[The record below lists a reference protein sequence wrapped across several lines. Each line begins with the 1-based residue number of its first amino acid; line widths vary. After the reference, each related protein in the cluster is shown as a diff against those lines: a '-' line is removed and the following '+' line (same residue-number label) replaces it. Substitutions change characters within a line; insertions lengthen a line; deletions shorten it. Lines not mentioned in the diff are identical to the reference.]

1 MIAFKGSFINKNYLN
16 YVAQKFVL
24 DANVEAKKTKRK
36 KRDKREKGKKRRKVH
51 VKQVKNKEDSS
62 QSGEDTEIYVSYDN
76 VKPKDNDAKH
86 KEEDNLLPQLKRQ
99 DAMYPE
105 QLKAYLQSIYK

>member
-1 MIAFKGSFINKNYLN
+1 MN

-24 DANVEAKKTKRK
+24 DANVKAKKTKRK

-51 VKQVKNKEDSS
+51 VKPVIKNKEET
-62 QSGEDTEIYVSYDN
+62 QESGEDTEIYVSDDD
-76 VKPKDNDAKH
+76 VKPKDDDVKH
-86 KEEDNLLPQLKRQ
+86 KEEDNLLPKLKRQ

-105 QLKAYLQSIYK
+105 QLKAYLQSTYKEAMYSIE